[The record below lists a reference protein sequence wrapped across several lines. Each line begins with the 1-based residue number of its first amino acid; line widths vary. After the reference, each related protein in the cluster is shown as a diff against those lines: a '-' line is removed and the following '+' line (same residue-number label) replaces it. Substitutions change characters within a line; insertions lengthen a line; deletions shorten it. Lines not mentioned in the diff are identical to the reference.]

1 MGEVSPPVDLRTGM
15 NTFLSDVNITF
26 RRDPE
31 SGRPRVN
38 KPASRLDRKQKDMGE
53 YFYMK

>member
-1 MGEVSPPVDLRTGM
+1 
-15 NTFLSDVNITF
+15 
-26 RRDPE
+26 PE